1 MFSRKV
7 QNSDSDS
14 EKSSKKNKHKNIL
27 SYIIKQEEEI
37 EKENDKKQIRLYNEY
52 LKIKE
57 EADAKLEMDNLPN
70 LLPVLTAKSED
81 DDYDKEEY
89 SEEKSEES
97 EVKKDVIILP
107 RHLRRKIRTGII
119 SDFKIFNRRKNFIKK
134 NGINRNYSN
143 SRNKIRKKI
152 RVH

>member
-7 QNSDSDS
+7 QNSDTDS

-57 EADAKLEMDNLPN
+57 ETDARLEMDNLPN

-81 DDYDKEEY
+81 DDYDKDEY
-89 SEEKSEES
+89 SDEKSEES
-97 EVKKDVIILP
+97 EVKKDVIIN
-107 RHLRRKIRTGII
+107 II
-119 SDFKIFNRRKNFIKK
+119 M
-134 NGINRNYSN
+134 
-143 SRNKIRKKI
+143 
-152 RVH
+152 